1 MILSKKTISLLLLLI
16 CFSIGANSQTQ
27 LPAFF
32 GDNMVLQQDDS
43 VSVWG
48 SDKPN
53 CPIII
58 SGSWGNEVTTKSDKN
73 GKWKAKIITLK
84 ADNKP
89 YTLSI
94 KGSNEVLFKNVVFGE
109 VWFCA
114 GQSNMEMPVKGYP
127 RSPIL
132 GSNEAMLYGTNKFIR
147 SFHVNRNAVET
158 IQEDTK
164 GGEWVEA
171 TPLTIKDFSATAYF
185 FAKELNKVLD
195 VPIGIINSSWGGAAA
210 EAFVDNETLKTQF
223 PQVFTRKKGKYEH
236 GIMHKPSLIYNGMVA
251 PFEGFNIQGVI
262 WNQGETNR
270 NRFKEYKK
278 LLPAMFN
285 HWRKK
290 WNDDFS
296 FYMVQ
301 VAPFY
306 YGDGRYVTFIGESI
320 VDITKNEKNTGF
332 ASTIDIGKC
341 SDIHAPDKETIGKR
355 LALVAF
361 AKNYG
366 FKGITYSGPIYK
378 SMEVDDNQIKVYFH
392 ELARG
397 LITKEGKKGIPLNN
411 FEIAGDDKIFYKADA
426 VIKGGDEKSHII
438 VSSNKVPNPVAVR
451 YAFGNC
457 IKGDVYNTA
466 GLPLMSFRTDNWDDV
481 NYKNDDKSKK

>member
-1 MILSKKTISLLLLLI
+1 MRKFILIAVFFIYSLSIHAQTKLPSF
-16 CFSIGANSQTQ
+16 FS
-27 LPAFF
+27 
-32 GDNMVLQQDDS
+32 DNMILQQDDNINI
-43 VSVWG
+43 WG
-48 SDKPN
+48 TDNPN
-53 CPIII
+53 TAINI
-58 SGSWGNEVTTKSDKN
+58 SGNWGENVTTKTDKD
-73 GKWKAKIITLK
+73 GKWRTKIKTLK
-84 ADNKP
+84 ADKKS
-89 YTLSI
+89 YKLTI
-94 KGSNEVLFKNVVFGE
+94 TGSEKIVLNNILFGE

-114 GQSNMEMPVKGYP
+114 GQSNMEMPIKGYP
-127 RSPIL
+127 NSPIT

-147 SFHVNRNAVET
+147 SYHVNRNAIET
-158 IQEDTK
+158 PQQDTK
-164 GGEWVEA
+164 GGQWLEA
-171 TPLTIKDFSATAYF
+171 NPLSIKDFSATAYF

-195 VPIGIINSSWGGAAA
+195 VPVGIINSSWGGAAA
-210 EAFVDNETLKTQF
+210 EAFVDIETLKTQF
-223 PQVFTRKKGKYEH
+223 PQVFTREKGKYEH

-251 PFEGFNIQGVI
+251 PFEGFNMRGAI

-270 NRFKEYKK
+270 NRFKEYKT

-306 YGDGRYVTFIGESI
+306 YNDGRYVTFIGESI

-361 AKNYG
+361 AKDYG
-366 FKGITYSGPIYK
+366 FEGIVYSGPIYK
-378 SMEVDDNQIKVYFH
+378 SMEIDNNQIKVYFD

-397 LITKEGKKGIPLNN
+397 LITYGDKGEPLNN
-411 FEIAGDDKIFYKADA
+411 FEIAGADKIFYKADA
-426 VIKGGDEKSHII
+426 IIKGGDKKSHII

-457 IKGDVYNTA
+457 IKGDIYNTA
-466 GLPLMSFRTDNWDDV
+466 GLPLMSFRTDNWDDI
-481 NYKNDDKSKK
+481 NYKNPTKKE

>member
-1 MILSKKTISLLLLLI
+1 MKKVILYILFVYSVTIT
-16 CFSIGANSQTQ
+16 SQTT
-27 LPAFF
+27 LPSFF
-32 GDNMVLQQDDS
+32 GDNMILQQNDS
-43 VSVWG
+43 VNIWG
-48 SDKPN
+48 TDKPN
-53 CPIII
+53 TKINITA
-58 SGSWGNEVTTKSDKN
+58 GWGEKAVTITDKS
-73 GKWKAKIITLK
+73 GKWKTKIVTLK
-84 ADNKP
+84 ADKKP
-89 YTLSI
+89 YTLNI
-94 KGSNEVLFKNVVFGE
+94 KGNDEIIFKNVVFGE

-114 GQSNMEMPVKGYP
+114 GQSNMEMPIKGYP
-127 RSPIL
+127 NSPIL
-132 GSNEAMLYGTNKFIR
+132 GGNEAMLYGTNKFIR
-147 SFHVNRNAVET
+147 SFHVNRNAIET
-158 IQEDTK
+158 PQEDTK
-164 GGEWVEA
+164 GGQWLEA
-171 TPLTIKDFSATAYF
+171 NPLSIKDFSATAYF

-223 PQVFTRKKGKYEH
+223 PQVFTRKKGKYEY
-236 GIMHKPSLIYNGMVA
+236 GIMHKPSFIYNGMVA
-251 PFEGFNIQGVI
+251 PFEGFNMQGVI

-270 NRFKEYKK
+270 DRFKEYKT

-361 AKNYG
+361 AKDYG

-378 SMEVDDNQIKVYFH
+378 SMEIDNNQIKVYFD

-397 LITKEGKKGIPLNN
+397 LITKEGKKGMPLNN
-411 FEIAGDDKIFYKADA
+411 FEIAGADKIFYKADA
-426 VIKGGDEKSHII
+426 IIKGGDEKSHII
-438 VSSNKVPNPVAVR
+438 ASSNKVSTPVAVR
-451 YAFGNC
+451 YAFENC
-457 IKGDVYNTA
+457 IKGDIYNTA

-481 NYKNDDKSKK
+481 NYKNPPKEKN

>member
-1 MILSKKTISLLLLLI
+1 MKKITIYLLLI
-16 CFSIGANSQTQ
+16 CTITISAQTK
-27 LPAFF
+27 LPSFF
-32 GDNMVLQQDDS
+32 GDNMVLQQNDS
-43 VSVWG
+43 VNIWG
-48 SDKPN
+48 TDKPN
-53 CPIII
+53 CPILI
-58 SGSWGNEVTTKSDKN
+58 SGSWGKEIETKSDKN
-73 GKWKAKIITLK
+73 GKWKAKITTLK

-89 YTLSI
+89 YNLSI
-94 KGSNEVLFKNVVFGE
+94 KGTNEILFKNVVFGE

-114 GQSNMEMPVKGYP
+114 GQSNMEMPIKGYP
-127 RSPIL
+127 KSPIL
-132 GSNEAMLYGTNKFIR
+132 GGNEAMLYGANKFIR
-147 SFHVNRNAVET
+147 SYHVNRNAVET
-158 IQEDTK
+158 PQQDTK
-164 GGEWVEA
+164 GGQWLEA
-171 TPLTIKDFSATAYF
+171 TPLSIKDFSATAYF

-223 PQVFTRKKGKYEH
+223 PQVFTREKGKYEH

-251 PFEGFNIQGVI
+251 PFEGFNMRGAI

-270 NRFKEYKK
+270 GRFKEYKT

-306 YGDGRYVTFIGESI
+306 YNDGRYVTFIGESI
-320 VDITKNEKNTGF
+320 VDITKKEKNTGF

-361 AKNYG
+361 AKDYG
-366 FKGITYSGPIYK
+366 IEGIVYSGPIYK
-378 SMEVDDNQIKVYFH
+378 SMEVDNNQIRVYFD

-397 LITKEGKKGIPLNN
+397 LITYGDKGEPLNN
-411 FEIAGDDKIFYKADA
+411 FEIAGADKIFYKADA
-426 VIKGGDEKSHII
+426 IIKGGDEKSHII
-438 VSSNKVPNPVAVR
+438 VSSKKVPNPVAVR

-457 IKGDVYNTA
+457 IKGDIYNTA
-466 GLPLMSFRTDNWDDV
+466 GLPLMSFRTDTWDDV
-481 NYKNDDKSKK
+481 NFKNDEQSKK

>member
-1 MILSKKTISLLLLLI
+1 MKKAILLLFLFVSSTAI
-16 CFSIGANSQTQ
+16 NSQTK
-27 LPAFF
+27 LPSFF
-32 GDNMVLQQDDS
+32 SDNMVLQQEED
-43 VSVWG
+43 VLIWG
-48 SDKPN
+48 NDTPKTQ
-53 CPIII
+53 I
-58 SGSWGNEVTTKSDKN
+58 SITGSWGEKASAKTDKN
-73 GKWKAKIITLK
+73 GKWSVKIATPK
-84 ADNKP
+84 ADKKP
-89 YTLSI
+89 YTLTVN
-94 KGSNEVLFKNVVFGE
+94 GSEEIIFNNVVLGE

-114 GQSNMEMPVKGYP
+114 GQSNMEMPIKGYP
-127 RSPIL
+127 NSPIL
-132 GSNEAMLYGTNKFIR
+132 GGNEAMLYGANKFIR
-147 SFHVNRNAVET
+147 SYHVNRNAIESP
-158 IQEDTK
+158 QQDTK
-164 GGEWVEA
+164 GGQWLEA
-171 TPLTIKDFSATAYF
+171 TPLAIKDFSATAYF

-210 EAFVDNETLKTQF
+210 EAFVDIETLETQF

-251 PFEGFNIQGVI
+251 PFEGFNMRGVI

-270 NRFKEYKK
+270 DRFKEYKT

-306 YGDGRYVTFIGESI
+306 YNDGRYVTFIGESI

-361 AKNYG
+361 AKDYG
-366 FKGITYSGPIYK
+366 IEGIIYSGPIYK
-378 SMEVDDNQIKVYFH
+378 SMEIDNNSIKVYFD

-397 LITKEGKKGIPLNN
+397 LITKEGEKGMSLNN
-411 FEIAGDDKIFYKADA
+411 FKIAGADKIFYKADA
-426 VIKGGDEKSHII
+426 IIKGGDEKSHII

-457 IKGDVYNTA
+457 IKGDIYNTA

-481 NYKNDDKSKK
+481 NYQNPPKAEKE

>member
-1 MILSKKTISLLLLLI
+1 MKRTILYLLIISSIALSGQTKLPSFFSDNMILQQNENINIWGEDNPGTEIEITSGW
-16 CFSIGANSQTQ
+16 GA
-27 LPAFF
+27 
-32 GDNMVLQQDDS
+32 
-43 VSVWG
+43 
-48 SDKPN
+48 
-53 CPIII
+53 
-58 SGSWGNEVTTKSDKN
+58 
-73 GKWKAKIITLK
+73 KAKAK
-84 ADNKP
+84 ADSNG
-89 YTLSI
+89 YW
-94 KGSNEVLFKNVVFGE
+94 KGQLKTPNADHEYYNLTIEGSEKIVIKNVVLGE
-109 VWFCA
+109 VWFCS
-114 GQSNMEMPVKGYP
+114 GQSNMEMPIKGYP
-127 RSPIL
+127 NSPIT
-132 GSNEAMLYGTNKFIR
+132 GGNEAMLYGTNKFIR
-147 SFHVNRNAVET
+147 SFHVNRNARQT
-158 IQEDTK
+158 PQQDTK
-164 GGEWVEA
+164 GGQWLEA

-210 EAFVDNETLKTQF
+210 EAFVDIETLKTQF
-223 PQVFTRKKGKYEH
+223 PQVFTREKGKYEH

-251 PFEGFNIQGVI
+251 PFEGFNMRGVI

-270 NRFKEYKK
+270 DRFKEYKT
-278 LLPAMFN
+278 LLSAMFN

-361 AKNYG
+361 AKDYG
-366 FKGITYSGPIYK
+366 FKGIVYSGPIYK
-378 SMEVDDNQIKVYFH
+378 SMEIDNNLIKVYFD

-397 LITKEGKKGIPLNN
+397 LVTKEGKKGAPLNN
-411 FEIAGDDKIFYKADA
+411 FEIAGKDKVFHKANA
-426 VIKGGDEKSHII
+426 FIKGGDDKSHII

-466 GLPLMSFRTDNWDDV
+466 GLPLMSFRTDNWDNI
-481 NYKNDDKSKK
+481 NYKNPSKEEN

>member
-1 MILSKKTISLLLLLI
+1 
-16 CFSIGANSQTQ
+16 
-27 LPAFF
+27 
-32 GDNMVLQQDDS
+32 MVLQQNDS
-43 VSVWG
+43 VNIWG
-48 SDKPN
+48 TDKPN
-53 CPIII
+53 CPILI
-58 SGSWGNEVTTKSDKN
+58 SGSWGKEIETKSDKN
-73 GKWKAKIITLK
+73 GKWKAKITTLK

-89 YTLSI
+89 YNLSI
-94 KGSNEVLFKNVVFGE
+94 KGTNEILFKNVVFGE

-114 GQSNMEMPVKGYP
+114 GQSNMEMPIKGYP
-127 RSPIL
+127 KSPIL
-132 GSNEAMLYGTNKFIR
+132 GGNEAMLYGANKFIR
-147 SFHVNRNAVET
+147 SYHVNRNAVET
-158 IQEDTK
+158 PQQDTK
-164 GGEWVEA
+164 GGQWLEA
-171 TPLTIKDFSATAYF
+171 TPLSIKDFSATAYF

-223 PQVFTRKKGKYEH
+223 PQVFTREKGKYEH

-251 PFEGFNIQGVI
+251 PFEGFNMRGAI

-270 NRFKEYKK
+270 GRFKEYKT

-306 YGDGRYVTFIGESI
+306 YNDGRYVTFIGESI
-320 VDITKNEKNTGF
+320 VDIAKNEKNTGF
-332 ASTIDIGKC
+332 VSTIDIGKC

-361 AKNYG
+361 AKDYD
-366 FKGITYSGPIYK
+366 FKGIVHSGPIYK
-378 SMEVDDNQIKVYFH
+378 SMEIDNNKIKVYFDD
-392 ELARG
+392 LARG
-397 LITKEGKKGIPLNN
+397 LITKEGKKGMPLNN
-411 FEIAGDDKIFYKADA
+411 FQIAGADKIFYKADA
-426 VIKGGDEKSHII
+426 IIKGGDEKSHII
-438 VSSNKVPNPVAVR
+438 VTSDKVPNPVAVR

-457 IKGDVYNTA
+457 IKGDIYNTA

-481 NYKNDDKSKK
+481 NYKNDK

>member
-1 MILSKKTISLLLLLI
+1 MKKIILFIALAISVVI
-16 CFSIGANSQTQ
+16 INAQTK
-27 LPAFF
+27 LPSFF
-32 GDNMVLQQDDS
+32 GDNMILQQNEN
-43 VSVWG
+43 VNIWG
-48 SDKPN
+48 IDKPN
-53 CPIII
+53 TSITIN
-58 SGSWGNEVTTKSDKN
+58 SGWGENVTTKTDKN
-73 GKWKAKIITLK
+73 GKWRVKIKTLK
-84 ADNKP
+84 ADKKP
-89 YTLSI
+89 YELIVNGTDKIAL
-94 KGSNEVLFKNVVFGE
+94 KNILFGE

-127 RSPIL
+127 NSPIT

-147 SFHVNRNAVET
+147 SYHVNRNAIESP
-158 IQEDTK
+158 QQDTK
-164 GGEWVEA
+164 GGQWLEA
-171 TPLTIKDFSATAYF
+171 NPLSIKDFSATAYF

-251 PFEGFNIQGVI
+251 PFEGFNMRGVI

-270 NRFKEYKK
+270 GRFKEYKT

-306 YGDGRYVTFIGESI
+306 YNDGRYVTFIGESI
-320 VDITKNEKNTGF
+320 VEITKNEKNTGF

-355 LALVAF
+355 LALIAF
-361 AKNYG
+361 AKDYG
-366 FKGITYSGPIYK
+366 FKGIVYSGPIYK
-378 SMEVDDNQIKVYFH
+378 SMEIDNNQIKVYFD

-397 LITKEGKKGIPLNN
+397 LITKEGKKGMPLNS
-411 FEIAGDDKIFYKADA
+411 FEIAGADKIFYKADA
-426 VIKGGDEKSHII
+426 IIKGGDEKSHII
-438 VSSNKVPNPVAVR
+438 VSSNKVANPVAVR

-457 IKGDVYNTA
+457 IKGDIYNTA

-481 NYKNDDKSKK
+481 NYQNPPKEK

>member
-1 MILSKKTISLLLLLI
+1 MKRTVLYILLVFTITSNGQI
-16 CFSIGANSQTQ
+16 E
-27 LPAFF
+27 LPSFF
-32 GDNMVLQQDDS
+32 GDNMVLQQNDT
-43 VSVWG
+43 VAIWG
-48 SDKPN
+48 TDKPN
-53 CPIII
+53 FSITVF
-58 SGSWGNEVTTKSDKN
+58 GSWGNEVSTKSDKN
-73 GKWKAKIITLK
+73 GKWKTKIATLK

-89 YTLSI
+89 YILNI
-94 KGSNEVLFKNVVFGE
+94 KGSDEITFNNVVFGE

-114 GQSNMEMPVKGYP
+114 GQSNMEMPIKGYP
-127 RSPIL
+127 NSPIL
-132 GSNEAMLYGTNKFIR
+132 GGNEAMLYGTNKFIR
-147 SFHVNRNAVET
+147 SYHVNRNAIET
-158 IQEDTK
+158 PQQDTK
-164 GGEWVEA
+164 GGQWLEA
-171 TPLTIKDFSATAYF
+171 TPLSIKDFSATAYF

-210 EAFVDNETLKTQF
+210 EAFIDNETLKTQF

-236 GIMHKPSLIYNGMVA
+236 GIMHEPSLIYNGMVA
-251 PFEGFNIQGVI
+251 PFEGFNMRGVI

-270 NRFKEYKK
+270 DRFKEYKT

-361 AKNYG
+361 AKDYG
-366 FKGITYSGPIYK
+366 FKGIVYSGPIYK
-378 SMEVDDNQIKVYFH
+378 SMEIDNNQIKVYFD

-397 LITKEGKKGIPLNN
+397 LITKEGEKGMPLNN
-411 FEIAGDDKIFYKADA
+411 FEIAGADKIFYKADA
-426 VIKGGDEKSHII
+426 IIKGGDEKSHII
-438 VSSNKVPNPVAVR
+438 VTSNKVPNPVAVR

-457 IKGDVYNTA
+457 IKGDIYNTA

-481 NYKNDDKSKK
+481 NYQNPPKEKE

>member
-1 MILSKKTISLLLLLI
+1 MKRIVLLAVLI
-16 CFSIGANSQTQ
+16 YSFTLTAQTKLPSFFSN
-27 LPAFF
+27 
-32 GDNMVLQQDDS
+32 NMVLQQNEM
-43 VSVWG
+43 VNIWG
-48 SDKPN
+48 TDKPN
-53 CPIII
+53 SSITI
-58 SGSWGNEVTTKSDKN
+58 SGSWGKEVKTESNKN
-73 GKWKAKIITLK
+73 GKWRAKIATLK
-84 ADNKP
+84 ADNKL
-89 YTLSI
+89 YSI
-94 KGSNEVLFKNVVFGE
+94 KIKGTSEILIKNVVFGE

-127 RSPIL
+127 RSPIK

-158 IQEDTK
+158 PQQDTK
-164 GGEWVEA
+164 EGQWLES
-171 TPLTIKDFSATAYF
+171 TPLSIKDFSATAYF
-185 FAKELNKVLD
+185 FARELNKVLN

-210 EAFVDNETLKTQF
+210 EAFVDNETLRTRF

-251 PFEGFNIQGVI
+251 PFEGFNMRGVI

-270 NRFKEYKK
+270 NRFKEYKT
-278 LLPAMFN
+278 LIPAMFN

-290 WNDDFS
+290 WGDDFS

-306 YGDGRYVTFIGESI
+306 YNDGRYVTFIGESI
-320 VDITKNEKNTGF
+320 VEITKNEKNTGF

-361 AKNYG
+361 AKDYG
-366 FKGITYSGPIYK
+366 IKGIAYSGPIYK
-378 SMEVDDNQIKVYFH
+378 SMEIDNSQIKVYFD

-397 LITKEGKKGIPLNN
+397 LVTKEGKKGMLLNN
-411 FEIAGDDKIFYKADA
+411 FEIAGADKIFYKAD
-426 VIKGGDEKSHII
+426 VIIKGGDEKSHII
-438 VSSNKVPNPVAVR
+438 VKSDKVPNPVAVR

-457 IKGDVYNTA
+457 IKGDIYNTA

-481 NYKNDDKSKK
+481 NYQDPPKEK

>member
-1 MILSKKTISLLLLLI
+1 MKKIIFYILLI
-16 CFSIGANSQTQ
+16 SVITLTAQTK
-27 LPAFF
+27 LPSFF
-32 GDNMVLQQDDS
+32 GDNMVLQQEQE
-43 VSVWG
+43 VSIWG
-48 SDKPN
+48 NDTPKTQ
-53 CPIII
+53 ITVT
-58 SGSWGNEVTTKSDKN
+58 GSWGKETSTKTDKN
-73 GKWKAKIITLK
+73 GKWRVKIPTPK
-84 ADNKP
+84 ADKKP
-89 YTLSI
+89 YTLTV
-94 KGSNEVLFKNVVFGE
+94 KGSEEIIFNNVVLGE

-127 RSPIL
+127 NSPIL
-132 GSNEAMLYGTNKFIR
+132 GGNEAMLYGTNKFIR
-147 SFHVNRNAVET
+147 SYHVNRNAIET
-158 IQEDTK
+158 KQQDTK
-164 GGEWVEA
+164 GGQWLEA
-171 TPLTIKDFSATAYF
+171 NPLSIKDFSATAYF

-210 EAFVDNETLKTQF
+210 EAFVDNETLKTKF
-223 PQVFTRKKGKYEH
+223 PQVYTRKKGKYEH

-378 SMEVDDNQIKVYFH
+378 SMEVDDNQIKVYFD

>member
-1 MILSKKTISLLLLLI
+1 MKRIILSLFLI
-16 CFSIGANSQTQ
+16 FSIASIAQTK
-27 LPAFF
+27 LPSFF
-32 GDNMVLQQDDS
+32 NDNMVLQQNDS
-43 VSVWG
+43 VNIWG
-48 SDKPN
+48 IDKPN
-53 CPIII
+53 CPIAI
-58 SGSWGNEVTTKSDKN
+58 SGSWGVEIVTKSDKN
-73 GKWKAKIITLK
+73 GKWKTKITTLK

-94 KGSNEVLFKNVVFGE
+94 KGSDEILIKNVVFGE

-127 RSPIL
+127 NSPIS

-147 SFHVNRNAVET
+147 SYHVNRNAIET
-158 IQEDTK
+158 PQQDTK
-164 GGEWVEA
+164 GGQWLAA
-171 TPLTIKDFSATAYF
+171 TPLSIKDFSATAYF

-210 EAFVDNETLKTQF
+210 EAFVDIETLKTQF
-223 PQVFTRKKGKYEH
+223 PKVFTREKGKYEH

-251 PFEGFNIQGVI
+251 PFEGFNMRGAI

-270 NRFKEYKK
+270 KRFKEYKT
-278 LLPAMFN
+278 LLPAMFK

-290 WNDDFS
+290 WDDDFS

-355 LALVAF
+355 LALIAF
-361 AKNYG
+361 AKDYG
-366 FKGITYSGPIYK
+366 IEGIVYSGPIYK
-378 SMEVDDNQIKVYFH
+378 SMEIDNNQIKVYFD

-397 LITKEGKKGIPLNN
+397 LITKESKKGMPLNN
-411 FEIAGDDKIFYKADA
+411 FEIAGADKIFYKADA
-426 VIKGGDEKSHII
+426 IIKGGDEKSHII
-438 VSSNKVPNPVAVR
+438 VSSYKVSNPVAVR

-457 IKGDVYNTA
+457 IKGDIYNTA
-466 GLPLMSFRTDNWDDV
+466 GLPLMSFRTDNWDHI
-481 NYKNDDKSKK
+481 NYKNDE

>member
-1 MILSKKTISLLLLLI
+1 MKKVIRILILVCTLNLT
-16 CFSIGANSQTQ
+16 AQTK

-32 GDNMVLQQDDS
+32 GDNMVLQQNDE
-43 VSVWG
+43 VSIWG
-48 SDKPN
+48 NDAPKTQVTV
-53 CPIII
+53 I
-58 SGSWGNEVTTKSDKN
+58 GSWGNEISIKTDKN
-73 GKWKAKIITLK
+73 GKWRVKLPTPK
-84 ADNKP
+84 ADKKP
-89 YTLSI
+89 YTLTI
-94 KGSNEVLFKNVVFGE
+94 KGSEEIIFNNVVLGE

-127 RSPIL
+127 NSPIL
-132 GSNEAMLYGTNKFIR
+132 GGNEAMLYGTNKFIR
-147 SFHVNRNAVET
+147 SYHVNRNAVET
-158 IQEDTK
+158 KQQDTK
-164 GGEWVEA
+164 GGQWLEA
-171 TPLTIKDFSATAYF
+171 NPLSIKDFSATAYF

-210 EAFVDNETLKTQF
+210 EAFVDIETLKTQF
-223 PQVFTRKKGKYEH
+223 PQVFTREKGKYEH

-251 PFEGFNIQGVI
+251 PFEGFNMRGAI

-270 NRFKEYKK
+270 GRFKEYKT

-306 YGDGRYVTFIGESI
+306 YNDGRYVTFIGESI

-361 AKNYG
+361 AKDYG
-366 FKGITYSGPIYK
+366 FKGIVYSGPIYK
-378 SMEVDDNQIKVYFH
+378 SMEIVNNQIKVYFD

-397 LITKEGKKGIPLNN
+397 LITKEGEKGMPLNN
-411 FEIAGDDKIFYKADA
+411 FEIAGDDKIFHRADA
-426 VIKGGDEKSHII
+426 IIKGGDKKSHII
-438 VSSNKVPNPVAVR
+438 VTSNKVPNPVAVR

-457 IKGDVYNTA
+457 IKGDIYNTA

-481 NYKNDDKSKK
+481 NYKNPPKVENKN